1 MIRVIPFFSTFLRD
15 KNCMK
20 EIEAYINENGIT
32 KNDIIQ
38 LLRSDD
44 NGYIILVYED
54 NKPYIPETES
64 TESESS
70 SPQ

>member
-1 MIRVIPFFSTFLRD
+1 
-15 KNCMK
+15 MK